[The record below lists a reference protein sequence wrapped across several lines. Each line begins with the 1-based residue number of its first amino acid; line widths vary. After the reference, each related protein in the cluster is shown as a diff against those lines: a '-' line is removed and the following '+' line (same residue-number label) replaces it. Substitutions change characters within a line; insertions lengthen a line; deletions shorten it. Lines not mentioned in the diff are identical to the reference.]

1 LQESAAYRDTIR
13 RHVDL
18 EVVRGKLEASADDD
32 DGYLASEFHR
42 DLLLL
47 CTNAVVFFPRSAP
60 EHAAAVEARALVS
73 EHAAV
78 ATIRE
83 PKPERVAAA
92 DVQAPASGDVV
103 GPLIEQVKPLIVCRK
118 RSSIAK
124 TAAMKKEAAERS
136 EAEKKEQEGSEDEKE
151 AVPAVSRD
159 KAWGLRTK
167 KMRGGA
173 VRRLAGTWPPGS
185 DTAAADGANKTDKT
199 AAGALAKKRNAVD
212 FLRRLN
218 QGSSSPKKRGSPLG
232 ATPRRAATEEQPK
245 TRNRGTGRKDGAG
258 RGGGK
263 RGGKAG
269 TAKRG
274 VGRPLKRGAA
284 AAAPT
289 APPPSKR
296 AKTSRGDSPA
306 TGKRGGRRSV
316 G

>member
-32 DGYLASEFHR
+32 DCYPASEFHR

-47 CTNAVVFFPRSAP
+47 CTNAVVVFPRSAP

-73 EHAAV
+73 EHASV
-78 ATIRE
+78 AATRE

-103 GPLIEQVKPLIVCRK
+103 GPLIEKVKPLIVCRK

-124 TAAMKKEAAERS
+124 AAAMKKEVAER
-136 EAEKKEQEGSEDEKE
+136 KKEQEGSGDEKE

-159 KAWGLRTK
+159 KAWGLRAK

-173 VRRLAGTWPPGS
+173 VRRLAGTRPAG

-199 AAGALAKKRNAVD
+199 AAAGALAKKRNAVD

-232 ATPRRAATEEQPK
+232 ATPRRPATEEQQPK
-245 TRNRGTGRKDGAG
+245 TRKRGTGRKDGAG

-263 RGGKAG
+263 RGGRAG

-289 APPPSKR
+289 TPPPSKR

-306 TGKRGGRRSV
+306 TGKRGGRRPV